1 MCGDTAEYFSR
12 ALGRARDGSP
22 DNSMKRKTIPASRPV
37 EVVTIGDELLLGYTI
52 DTNGAYLSRKLA
64 EIGLLVSRRT
74 SVGDSIFSIEEAVGH
89 ALARS
94 NGVITT
100 GGLGPT
106 SDDMSKAA
114 VAKLFGRKLVIDE
127 EHVAWMQERWRTRF
141 GKEMPHSNM
150 MQAAIPEGA
159 TKLVNRH
166 GSALGVFIEDE
177 RGWVAMLPGVPRE
190 MRGMTDDTLIPLL
203 ATRMPSVVVIQSRT
217 IRTTGVAESLLGDR
231 LKGLELDK
239 DMSLAYLPSADGVD
253 LRLTLR
259 QHARESG
266 APLMAAAAERVRAIV
281 GDAAYGENDDDLA
294 AVVLDLCRRRK
305 QTIAVAESCTG
316 GLVGARLTAVAGSS
330 DVVLGGVIA
339 YHDDVKRTMLGVSDA
354 DLKEH
359 GAVSEPVVRQMAV
372 GVRDRFGS
380 TIALAITGIA
390 GPSGGTP
397 DKPVGTVW
405 IGVSVGGDVT
415 ARRFNMIGDRDEI
428 RRRSAQAALEMAR
441 RRLP

>member
-1 MCGDTAEYFSR
+1 
-12 ALGRARDGSP
+12 
-22 DNSMKRKTIPASRPV
+22 MKRQTVPAPSPV
-37 EVVTIGDELLLGYTI
+37 EVVTIGDELLLGFTI
-52 DTNGAYLSRKLA
+52 DTNGAFLSRKLA
-64 EIGLLVSRRT
+64 EIGLPVSRRT
-74 SVGDSIFSIEEAVGH
+74 SVGDSLFSIEEAIGH

-127 EHVAWMQERWRTRF
+127 EHVTWMQDRWRTRF

-203 ATRMPSVVVIQSRT
+203 VKRIPPGAAILSHTLRL
-217 IRTTGVAESLLGDR
+217 TGVAESLLGDQ
-231 LKGLELDK
+231 LKELELDE
-239 DMSLAYLPSADGVD
+239 DMSLAYLPSAEGVD

-259 QHARESG
+259 GHNRESG
-266 APLMAAAAERVRAIV
+266 APLLALAAKRVRAIV
-281 GDAAYGENDDDLA
+281 GDAVYGDNDDDLA
-294 AVVLDLCRRRK
+294 AVVLELCRRQRA
-305 QTIAVAESCTG
+305 TIAVAESCTG
-316 GLVGARLTAVAGSS
+316 GLLGARLTAVAGSS
-330 DVVLGGVIA
+330 DVVVGGVIA
-339 YHDDVKRTMLGVSDA
+339 YHDDVKRTMLGVSEA
-354 DLKEH
+354 DLRAH
-359 GAVSEPVVRQMAV
+359 GAVSEAVVRQMAA
-372 GVRDRFGS
+372 GARERFGS
-380 TIALAITGIA
+380 TIALAITGVA
-390 GPSGGTP
+390 GPGGGTP

-405 IGVSVGGDVT
+405 IGANIGGEVT

-428 RRRSAQAALEMAR
+428 RRRSAQAALEMTR